1 MATALPRVAI
11 AGAGLAGLTL
21 ALALLRRGFP
31 VQVFEQAQVLGD
43 VGAGLQLSPNATR
56 CLYALGLQ
64 DALERVASV
73 PRGKQVRLWSTGQ
86 RWKLFDLGATAVAE
100 YGFPYL
106 MLHRADL
113 HAVLVEAVRALDAS
127 CIHLGASCAGFTQ
140 DAHGVKVQLAN
151 GRIVPCDA
159 LVAADGVHSLLRTQ
173 LGHADAPQFTGCAA
187 WRGLIPMAALP
198 EHLREPVG
206 TNWIGPG
213 GHVIT
218 YPVRGGA
225 LLNFVGIREGVPW
238 LRESW
243 TERGTRE
250 ACAADFAGWHDDVQ
264 ALIALLDAP
273 HRWALMGREP
283 LARWA
288 EGRVTLAGDACHAT
302 LPFLAQGACMAI
314 EDALV
319 LARCLHAHAAQP
331 AQALRRYELL
341 RVERTARIVR
351 GAIEAGKR
359 FHNPALADAEGAQA
373 YVDREW
379 SEERVRER
387 YHWLFA
393 YDALSVPVT

>member
-1 MATALPRVAI
+1 
-11 AGAGLAGLTL
+11 
-21 ALALLRRGFP
+21 
-31 VQVFEQAQVLGD
+31 
-43 VGAGLQLSPNATR
+43 
-56 CLYALGLQ
+56 
-64 DALERVASV
+64 
-73 PRGKQVRLWSTGQ
+73 
-86 RWKLFDLGATAVAE
+86 
-100 YGFPYL
+100 
-106 MLHRADL
+106 
-113 HAVLVEAVRALDAS
+113 
-127 CIHLGASCAGFTQ
+127 
-140 DAHGVKVQLAN
+140 
-151 GRIVPCDA
+151 
-159 LVAADGVHSLLRTQ
+159 
-173 LGHADAPQFTGCAA
+173 
-187 WRGLIPMAALP
+187 
-198 EHLREPVG
+198 
-206 TNWIGPG
+206 
-213 GHVIT
+213 
-218 YPVRGGA
+218 
-225 LLNFVGIREGVPW
+225 
-238 LRESW
+238 
-243 TERGTRE
+243 
-250 ACAADFAGWHDDVQ
+250 
-264 ALIALLDAP
+264 LLDAP

-393 YDALSVPVT
+393 YDALSVDVT

>member
-140 DAHGVKVQLAN
+140 YAHGVKAQLAN
-151 GRIVPCDA
+151 
-159 LVAADGVHSLLRTQ
+159 
-173 LGHADAPQFTGCAA
+173 
-187 WRGLIPMAALP
+187 
-198 EHLREPVG
+198 
-206 TNWIGPG
+206 
-213 GHVIT
+213 
-218 YPVRGGA
+218 
-225 LLNFVGIREGVPW
+225 
-238 LRESW
+238 
-243 TERGTRE
+243 
-250 ACAADFAGWHDDVQ
+250 
-264 ALIALLDAP
+264 
-273 HRWALMGREP
+273 
-283 LARWA
+283 
-288 EGRVTLAGDACHAT
+288 
-302 LPFLAQGACMAI
+302 
-314 EDALV
+314 
-319 LARCLHAHAAQP
+319 
-331 AQALRRYELL
+331 
-341 RVERTARIVR
+341 
-351 GAIEAGKR
+351 
-359 FHNPALADAEGAQA
+359 
-373 YVDREW
+373 
-379 SEERVRER
+379 
-387 YHWLFA
+387 
-393 YDALSVPVT
+393 